1 MSKNI
6 VANPRK
12 KVQDIRQKWDHR
24 KHTCTAHVCCSMGVF
39 HCIYHQNVGRGFHSS
54 NLKHEK
60 WKRKLYQTRR
70 TKPDLFLV
78 ILCHIYSVP
87 PPPKKTNKLLLFSI
101 PLTSFPTREHFR
113 LIVIV
118 LVHDDPWVIWFVT
131 VNNEIP
137 ALRSNTL
144 TKHQPVKKIRF
155 VLNTKK
161 LSIPNYVS
169 SNAIYCDFI

>member
-1 MSKNI
+1 MRPQKTYMYRSCLLQYGRFPLYIPPKCRQGIPFFEFETWEMEKKIVSNTKNKAGL
-6 VANPRK
+6 VFSYTLPYL
-12 KVQDIRQKWDHR
+12 Q
-24 KHTCTAHVCCSMGVF
+24 CTS
-39 HCIYHQNVGRGFHSS
+39 
-54 NLKHEK
+54 
-60 WKRKLYQTRR
+60 
-70 TKPDLFLV
+70 
-78 ILCHIYSVP
+78 